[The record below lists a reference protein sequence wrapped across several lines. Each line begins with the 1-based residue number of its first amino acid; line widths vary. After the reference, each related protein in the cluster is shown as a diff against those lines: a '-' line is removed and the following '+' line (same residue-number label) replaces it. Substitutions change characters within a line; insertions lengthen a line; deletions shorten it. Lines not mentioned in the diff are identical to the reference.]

1 MRVHFGSI
9 TWEILLMRVINCVIK
24 MHLALAPTSRMY
36 KFQSSP
42 MLQLVGEE
50 RGKGLNTIDS

>member
-1 MRVHFGSI
+1 MRVHFGSHGRFI
-9 TWEILLMRVINCVIK
+9 DESNNCVLK
-24 MHLALAPTSRMY
+24 MHLALASTSRMY
-36 KFQSSP
+36 KLQSSP